1 MKRSTTN
8 GTPAAPT
15 ATSMKRR
22 ADGAPAANAGEDPT
36 RSMKR
41 RAAATNG
48 DEEGGSSIRDST
60 KAGSCKIVLVAPA
73 PAPPPEYWKS
83 AKANADTFEFVRTRH
98 MRRKVEYLLNHCA
111 EHKNGCS
118 QQIGGCTPFRNVQV
132 VEVNRIENHMLW
144 RRFAAGQARSGQN
157 SHSWAEQSRPIRR
170 HVGGKDER
178 FLFHGTSPIAVSN
191 IAAEGFKIPVR
202 HTLSRYGQ
210 GVYFTD
216 QSCKAH
222 QYSDK
227 RFSRRQFTTHTDLS
241 LTDVLVCACVSCRF
255 VLQEDGSR
263 LYCML
268 YCRVSTRKEHDFHV
282 TDDVRKNRYLH
293 GMVQPNPSDEIF
305 RQRLPEEQQAF
316 DSLVVVPGQ
325 KHQVHREFVVFDT
338 AQAYPEYVVWYKLDE
353 SSVKVEGKLMETEGD
368 GEIYLIVKQGEY
380 CHVIPTKRR
389 ACPPALWLLLT
400 VQRAGFWQRA
410 NGWVITRSK
419 KRRNC
424 QS

>member
-1 MKRSTTN
+1 
-8 GTPAAPT
+8 
-15 ATSMKRR
+15 
-22 ADGAPAANAGEDPT
+22 
-36 RSMKR
+36 
-41 RAAATNG
+41 
-48 DEEGGSSIRDST
+48 
-60 KAGSCKIVLVAPA
+60 
-73 PAPPPEYWKS
+73 
-83 AKANADTFEFVRTRH
+83 
-98 MRRKVEYLLNHCA
+98 
-111 EHKNGCS
+111 
-118 QQIGGCTPFRNVQV
+118 
-132 VEVNRIENHMLW
+132 
-144 RRFAAGQARSGQN
+144 
-157 SHSWAEQSRPIRR
+157 
-170 HVGGKDER
+170 
-178 FLFHGTSPIAVSN
+178 
-191 IAAEGFKIPVR
+191 
-202 HTLSRYGQ
+202 
-210 GVYFTD
+210 
-216 QSCKAH
+216 
-222 QYSDK
+222 
-227 RFSRRQFTTHTDLS
+227 
-241 LTDVLVCACVSCRF
+241 
-255 VLQEDGSR
+255 
-263 LYCML
+263 ML

-325 KHQVHREFVVFDT
+325 KYQVHREFVVFDT

-424 QS
+424 QG